1 MKKNN
6 KKDFIYNKNTTK
18 STVRTQKQST
28 LKDKLNKILFWV
40 LIGAFCLFSVGS
52 IMGILAFRNDDYKV
66 HADSVETQYQFYG
79 SNIWL
84 ECQQMSP
91 ANIIPT
97 VEGNA
102 PYNFRWSFSTLQNNN
117 NIRFAFSASYSA
129 YFSNMLSLV
138 RADNFTWYN
147 PGNGGLTDE
156 VQITLQSGP
165 NMTTRQGYYF
175 LLSSSQDLNTVGTY
189 CNILV
194 TNNGD
199 NILTANIIRVDMGSA
214 KMYDG
219 FYNGHSY
226 NMPSSYYNF
235 LRYIDI
241 NGNFVEFQFPVSAS
255 SPYVDSFLL
264 KSRTYY
270 LSNDFDNN
278 NFYQQGLYDG
288 IQQGKQEGITIGEE
302 QAVNKYKDQW
312 LQQGRQEGIASAN
325 EYTFLGLISA
335 AVDAPLQALMGLLNF
350 DLLGIN
356 FFGLFGGLL
365 TLGIIMFIVRMVM

>member
-1 MKKNN
+1 
-6 KKDFIYNKNTTK
+6 
-18 STVRTQKQST
+18 
-28 LKDKLNKILFWV
+28 
-40 LIGAFCLFSVGS
+40 
-52 IMGILAFRNDDYKV
+52 MGILAFRNDDYKV

-165 NMTTRQGYYF
+165 NMTIREGYYF
-175 LLSSSQDLNTVGTY
+175 LFSSSQDLNTVGTY

-255 SPYVDSFLL
+255 SSYVDSFLL

-335 AVDAPLQALMGLLNF
+335 AVDAPLQGLMGLLNF
-350 DLLGIN
+350 ELLGIN

-365 TLGIIMFIVRMVM
+365 TLAIIMFIVRMVM